1 MDKMLSTREVAQ
13 YLGVNEKMIYA
24 MITEKGLPASK
35 VSGKWLFPL
44 KLVDEWVLSK
54 TVNLPVGAK
63 AAARETV
70 REDVLVAAG
79 SNDLLLDRVL
89 ALFMAENPGMLAAF
103 ANLGSQG
110 GIRALARG
118 QCQMAASHLA
128 QDNGEEFNFAF
139 CREELTEL
147 PVAVNLSRRQQGIM
161 LPAGNPDRV
170 KSVADLGRKRLRVV
184 NRAPGTGTRL
194 LFEREIRKAGF
205 SPENLAGW
213 DTIVPRH
220 LDAGLAVVAGKA
232 QAAPGIR
239 AVAGL
244 LGLDF
249 LPLSWERF
257 DLLIPKARYFDKPVQ
272 LFLNLLHEDR
282 AKALAEDLEGYDLSL
297 TGKTV
302 FPKD

>member
-1 MDKMLSTREVAQ
+1 MDTMLSTREVAK
-13 YLGVNEKMIYA
+13 YLGVHEKMVYA
-24 MITEKGLPASK
+24 MIAGKGLPASK

-44 KLVDEWVLSK
+44 TLVDKWVMSR
-54 TVNLPVGAK
+54 TVNVPAGGK
-63 AAARETV
+63 AAAAAAG

-79 SNDLLLDRVL
+79 SNDILLERIL
-89 ALFMAENPGMLAAF
+89 ALFMAENPGLLAAF

-139 CREELTEL
+139 CREALAEL
-147 PVAVNLSRRQQGIM
+147 PVAVNLCRREQGLL
-161 LPAGNPDRV
+161 LPRGNPQKV
-170 KSVADLGRKRLRVV
+170 TAVADLGRLRLTVA
-184 NRAPGTGTRL
+184 NRAPGAGTRL
-194 LFEREIRKAGF
+194 LFERELAKAGVA
-205 SPENLAGW
+205 PDTLPGW
-213 DTIVPRH
+213 DTEVARH
-220 LDAGLAVVAGKA
+220 LDAGLAVLTGTA

-239 AVAGL
+239 AVAGV

-249 LPLSWERF
+249 LPLAWERY
-257 DLLIPKARYFDKPVQ
+257 DLLIPKARYFDRPVQ

-282 AKALAEDLEGYDLSL
+282 VKALAADLEGYDLAL

-302 FPKD
+302 FPRE